1 MLKNILKDIGYVC
14 LIRLDIKK
22 TFFGGGGVLKQIL
35 EVSYSFLQRQYE
47 GEKLIEKMQK
57 KGGG

>member
-1 MLKNILKDIGYVC
+1 M
-14 LIRLDIKK
+14 
-22 TFFGGGGVLKQIL
+22 GGGVLKQIL

-57 KGGG
+57 KWGG

>member
-22 TFFGGGGVLKQIL
+22 LFLGGG
-35 EVSYSFLQRQYE
+35 SF
-47 GEKLIEKMQK
+47 KTDF
-57 KGGG
+57 KG

>member
-22 TFFGGGGVLKQIL
+22 TFWGGGVLKQIL

>member
-22 TFFGGGGVLKQIL
+22 LFFWGGGGFKTDFK
-35 EVSYSFLQRQYE
+35 S
-47 GEKLIEKMQK
+47 
-57 KGGG
+57 

>member
-22 TFFGGGGVLKQIL
+22 TFFGGG
-35 EVSYSFLQRQYE
+35 EF
-47 GEKLIEKMQK
+47 
-57 KGGG
+57 